1 MKKILSIASFV
12 IFFIAL
18 IGVLRIYWDVSS
30 VKREYVIF
38 FLWVLP
44 VIGLLL
50 GIPGKKGFFKTG
62 GLIGNSLIAFVTIVI
77 PYASTLFW
85 NEP

>member
-1 MKKILSIASFV
+1 
-12 IFFIAL
+12 
-18 IGVLRIYWDVSS
+18 LRIYWDVSS
-30 VKREYVIF
+30 IKREYVIF

-44 VIGLLL
+44 VVGLVL
-50 GIPGKKGFFKTG
+50 GIVGKKGLFKIG
-62 GLIGNSLIAFVTIVI
+62 GLIGNSLIAFVTIII

>member
-1 MKKILSIASFV
+1 MKKVLSISSFV

-30 VKREYVIF
+30 IKREYVIF

-44 VIGLLL
+44 VVGLVL
-50 GIPGKKGFFKTG
+50 GIVGKKGFFKIG
-62 GLIGNSLIAFVTIVI
+62 GLIGNSLIAFVTIII